1 MQRFSVLEQLGSF
14 TVNRDT
20 EIMSCMSANQHTIA
34 KLQSETA
41 KTQTNRDVYCLIIHI
56 LRCKY

>member
-1 MQRFSVLEQLGSF
+1 MQRFSVLEQLVSF

-41 KTQTNRDVYCLIIHI
+41 AQQPKHKQTLMFTV
-56 LRCKY
+56 